1 MEGVTEAEKNN
12 AACFSEEPLGKDDRH
27 GEYAAKIR
35 TRVLSF
41 LLMRQV
47 TEENIAFLF
56 YF

>member
-12 AACFSEEPLGKDDRH
+12 AVCFSEEPLGRHDRH
-27 GEYAAKIR
+27 GEYAGEIR
-35 TRVLSF
+35 TVFSF

-47 TEENIAFLF
+47 TEENIAFLS

>member
-35 TRVLSF
+35 TESSHSSS
-41 LLMRQV
+41 
-47 TEENIAFLF
+47 
-56 YF
+56 